1 MSGQGELPVF
11 SMASNVN
18 VCTWFY
24 AMFWLAVA
32 AFVLNV
38 VFYSMAFSRMKG
50 LTGVAKGA
58 MAVLTIGVM
67 SLGFIQAGFLYTMC
81 NRSLK

>member
-11 SMASNVN
+11 SKASNVD

-38 VFYSMAFSRMKG
+38 VFYSMAYSRMKG
-50 LTGVAKGA
+50 VTGVLKAV
-58 MAVLTIGVM
+58 MALLTIGVM
-67 SLGFIQAGFLYTMC
+67 SLGFVQAGFLYTMC